1 MQLFKHIDRVNLLDK
16 LIRQKR
22 TGTPN
27 ELATRLGLSVSRL
40 YNVIDELKGRG
51 APICYSRQLR
61 TYLYGSE
68 YSIKITVDITSL
80 DDDKIYN
87 ISGGEK
93 IFSSFLFTTVF
104 VE

>member
-1 MQLFKHIDRVNLLDK
+1 MQVFKYIDRINLLDK

-51 APICYSRQLR
+51 APIYYSRQLG
-61 TYLYGSE
+61 TYLYESE
-68 YSIKITVDITSL
+68 YSIKISVDITSL
-80 DDDKIYN
+80 DEDKIYN
-87 ISGGEK
+87 ISGGQK